1 MTNSNVLTSIVP
13 SSVALAS
20 NPSEITGNPDVPVSD
35 PTVGMSRQ
43 EARTWART
51 ITDNLRVQ
59 TAEVMESQLT
69 FQERLNAFTITLK
82 EAYAGRVWEQLGY
95 ASRKDWLANEFTDE
109 RIRLSAE
116 NKHLT
121 FVHLYAN
128 GFSIGKIAELFGMSK
143 RGVSYNIKHAG
154 PAGQN
159 GNDLTPARDE
169 ANGDQEGSDFPPG
182 HPGAVASAPRP
193 VISVTGRPSS
203 GQVDRRTTG
212 LDGKSYSRQRSKAEM
227 VADWLRFK
235 GLMARGWSQRR
246 ISRETGIPY
255 QTVNLTLEQGEPR
268 KYELVTLFLKAKTM
282 VLDKEHPASRAD
294 VCSALGLRMEAVD
307 WLLDPA
313 NKPRD
318 LIDIL
323 DMGSIEPWTRD
334 HANKLRLYTGEEVTQ
349 SDLAAIWEVNQT
361 RVSQIIGVRRE
372 PPAPTPAAGSPA
384 SPDCAAPAQSP
395 LPSTASWDRPVGA
408 DWHYSTDP
416 STAAIEDM
424 PATRLEERYAWRNT
438 GILDYGCR
446 QLLEDL
452 DDHIMQVDPTNPD
465 QADIY
470 YDAACRVVVDAL
482 PHLLTAVNL
491 LCTYH
496 ELISNDEIPGLRDL
510 VVRAKAQLDRNA
522 DAVCADQRFHKP
534 IRRPA

>member
-13 SSVALAS
+13 SSAALAS
-20 NPSEITGNPDVPVSD
+20 NPSEITGNPDMPVSD

-51 ITDNLRVQ
+51 ITERLRDQ
-59 TAEVMESQLT
+59 AAEVFDAQLT
-69 FQERLNAFTITLK
+69 YIERRDAFILLMK
-82 EAYAGRVWEQLGY
+82 EATVGNAWRSLGY
-95 ASRKDWLANEFTDE
+95 ESWDAWVAGELTTE
-109 RIRLSAE
+109 RIYRSVDE
-116 NKHLT
+116 KHDLID
-121 FVHLYAN
+121 HLRAN
-128 GFSIGKIAELFGMSK
+128 GFSMQKIAPLVNMS
-143 RGVSYNIKHAG
+143 RQGVGKYLSTSKS
-154 PAGQN
+154 
-159 GNDLTPARDE
+159 
-169 ANGDQEGSDFPPG
+169 DQGATQLPPG
-182 HPGAVASAPRP
+182 HPKTSAPRP

-203 GQVDRRTTG
+203 GQPDRRTTG

-334 HANKLRLYTGEEVTQ
+334 HANKLRLFTGEEVTQ

-361 RVSQIIGVRRE
+361 RISQIIGVRRE

-384 SPDCAAPAQSP
+384 SPDGAMPTAAQAQSP